1 MPRYYG
7 KVGYVDTVEA
17 RPGVWEEQITEKT
30 YKGDLTRNTRRIS
43 QGSDKIDDD
52 VVFSMDVSILAD
64 PYAFQNFHKIKYIT
78 YMGSKWKV
86 SNIQVQ
92 FPRLILYISELYNVE
107 EEVENT
113 DGQ

>member
-7 KVGYVDTVEA
+7 KIGYFDTVEA
-17 RPGVWEEQITEKT
+17 RPGIWEEQIIEKT

-43 QGSDKIDDD
+43 QGTDKINDNIN
-52 VVFSMDVSILAD
+52 FSMDVSILAD

-92 FPRLILYISELYNVE
+92 FPRLILYISELYNEE

>member
-7 KVGYVDTVEA
+7 NIGYVDTVEA
-17 RPGVWEEQITEKT
+17 RPGIWEEVITERK
-30 YKGDLTRNTRRIS
+30 YQGDLTRNTRKIS
-43 QGSDKIDDD
+43 QGNDKINDNIN
-52 VVFSMDVSILAD
+52 FSMDISIIAD
-64 PYAFQNFHKIKYIT
+64 PYAFKNFHKIKYIT

-92 FPRLILYISELYNVE
+92 FPRLILYISELYNE
-107 EEVENT
+107 QEAENT